1 MAAFS
6 SLQSVA
12 TATYPSA
19 AQVEIDVFQPKR
31 IAVQNFDAA
40 AVVYV
45 SFDGVNDHGA
55 LLADTLSPMSQH
67 EWTWQL
73 AQKVWLRTEAGV
85 ATQVQ
90 VVAEG

>member
-1 MAAFS
+1 MAAYS

-12 TATYPSA
+12 TATYPGT

-55 LLADTLSPMSQH
+55 LLDDTLSPMSVH

-73 AQKVWLRTEAGV
+73 AQKVWLRTEGAV

-90 VVAEG
+90 VIAEG